1 ADFKKQYATP
11 LEEIKRFKI
20 FQANVA
26 EIEQHNEKYA
36 RGEVTYTK
44 GINQFGD
51 KTDEE
56 FMAYLNSGKLLK
68 PKVPGKYGKLF
79 VPSDKKPAAEVDWR
93 DKGVVTEVK
102 SQGGFCQSCWC
113 FSS

>member
-1 ADFKKQYATP
+1 
-11 LEEIKRFKI
+11 
-20 FQANVA
+20 
-26 EIEQHNEKYA
+26 A

-51 KTDEE
+51 KTEEE

-102 SQGGFCQSCWC
+102 SQGDFCQSCWC
-113 FSS
+113 FSSVSIHKLEVF